1 MFSRLAATFACGAAL
16 AGLVGLAG
24 VALAACGPSFQ
35 VVYEGDAR
43 FEHCY
48 AIDDTPTV
56 SMQEKTDCWT
66 QWMKSY
72 RYGQT
77 RNRVDYAAMR
87 ANALQEAHVAPTD
100 EAVMSAAPGGGIGNT
115 VGVDEPVTTN
125 AFATP
130 PKTMNAGDG
139 GHDAGQPEKSV
150 TVPVGV
156 AAAGSTSSSA
166 PEAPGEGCADSCH
179 TTWQTCR
186 GPCKGHAC
194 GACDKS
200 YSRCMKKC
208 F

>member
-1 MFSRLAATFACGAAL
+1 MFSRLAATFAFSCAF
-16 AGLVGLAG
+16 VGL
-24 VALAACGPSFQ
+24 ALAACGPSFQ

-87 ANALQEAHVAPTD
+87 AAALQEAHVAPTD

-115 VGVDEPVTTN
+115 IGLDEPVTTN
-125 AFATP
+125 PFATP
-130 PKTMNAGDG
+130 PKTMSDGDG
-139 GHDAGQPEKSV
+139 GHDAGPVEKAVTVSV
-150 TVPVGV
+150 TV
-156 AAAGSTSSSA
+156 AATGSTSSAA
-166 PEAPGEGCADSCH
+166 PSAPGEGCTDSCR

-186 GPCKGHAC
+186 APCKGHAC
-194 GACDKS
+194 GACDKK
-200 YSRCMKKC
+200 YSSCMKKC